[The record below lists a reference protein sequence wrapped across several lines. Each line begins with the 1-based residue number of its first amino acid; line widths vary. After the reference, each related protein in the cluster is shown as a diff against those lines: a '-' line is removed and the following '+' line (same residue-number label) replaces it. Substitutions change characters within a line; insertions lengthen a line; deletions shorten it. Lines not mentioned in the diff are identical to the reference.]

1 MSDFALVFDKMLFNG
16 YDASTLDVAEYGCCT
31 RDPPSKDKKSK
42 KGSKFECDPNA
53 TCHMLDMLFKSSLFS
68 HNIYKV
74 LLYIL
79 TLLFK

>member
-53 TCHMLDMLFKSSLFS
+53 TC
-68 HNIYKV
+68 
-74 LLYIL
+74 
-79 TLLFK
+79 